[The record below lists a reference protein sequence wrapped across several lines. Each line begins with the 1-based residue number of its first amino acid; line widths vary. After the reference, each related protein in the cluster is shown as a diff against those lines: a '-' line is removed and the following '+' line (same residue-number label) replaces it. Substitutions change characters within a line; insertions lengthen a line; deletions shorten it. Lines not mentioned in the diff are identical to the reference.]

1 MQSFVRRCPLTRS
14 NMQVS
19 FTLPADALHDV
30 TIGERDGSS
39 TAVLGKTPIA
49 GSTAL
54 RFGGAGAHDARE
66 TALLAPPT
74 SSPTALIGLPDAS
87 GTALLSSTQP
97 SSVFNATMR
106 QHLAAHGGVVFDG
119 QRLRLGRAE
128 DAEGA
133 ARVDMDHARLL
144 TPLGLQFEAADHV
157 DAGGSGVDFGEKP
170 VVTVGMEEP
179 SASRNIRFPD
189 ASGTILTADQLSNTA
204 MESLRV
210 MERAEVQGDVDVRSA
225 SIELGN
231 SGASTPSFVN
241 ILARLAGDYPLSF
254 DCDLPARASR
264 SGGVGGNRARGG
276 EGEGRVCLSIARPL
290 SEAVNTISL
299 PDSSGTVITTGNMPN
314 PLVAEEEFRVSA
326 DAVVVSTAGSVLLG
340 SPQDDAA
347 RLSAHTGVFLFQDSL
362 PMPPAPCGSSPT
374 PVVERDNQFVAVAR
388 GGVTF
393 ETGRT
398 VREGRPLGC
407 SLGVGASAWSALSD
421 RTVKTNVSVLSPG
434 ELVAVADDLAVRVP
448 VSTWQYSNH
457 LWSEGGAKNASRPGS
472 SPRRLGPMA
481 QDVAAAFGV
490 GGSDTRID
498 TIDADGIVLAAIQG
512 SGQRAISLVHPCVLR
527 ARACVRVRGNLL

>member
-1 MQSFVRRCPLTRS
+1 M
-14 NMQVS
+14 
-19 FTLPADALHDV
+19 
-30 TIGERDGSS
+30 
-39 TAVLGKTPIA
+39 
-49 GSTAL
+49 
-54 RFGGAGAHDARE
+54 
-66 TALLAPPT
+66 
-74 SSPTALIGLPDAS
+74 
-87 GTALLSSTQP
+87 
-97 SSVFNATMR
+97 
-106 QHLAAHGGVVFDG
+106 
-119 QRLRLGRAE
+119 
-128 DAEGA
+128 
-133 ARVDMDHARLL
+133 
-144 TPLGLQFEAADHV
+144 
-157 DAGGSGVDFGEKP
+157 
-170 VVTVGMEEP
+170 
-179 SASRNIRFPD
+179 
-189 ASGTILTADQLSNTA
+189 
-204 MESLRV
+204 
-210 MERAEVQGDVDVRSA
+210 
-225 SIELGN
+225 
-231 SGASTPSFVN
+231 
-241 ILARLAGDYPLSF
+241 
-254 DCDLPARASR
+254 
-264 SGGVGGNRARGG
+264 
-276 EGEGRVCLSIARPL
+276 CLSIARPL

-374 PVVERDNQFVAVAR
+374 PVIERDNQFVAVAR

-527 ARACVRVRGNLL
+527 ARSACVRACVRACKRKSLLKVV